1 MSLEDRRE
9 AELGKITQDRKIREI
24 ILEIADKSE
33 NIDFSLMR
41 DMIDLE
47 ESKLGL
53 GRRKGITTEL
63 RNIVN
68 KYLDERR

>member
-1 MSLEDRRE
+1 M
-9 AELGKITQDRKIREI
+9 GKIMRDRKIKEI
-24 ILEIADKSE
+24 VWEIADKSK

-41 DMIDLE
+41 DIVDLE

-53 GRRKGITTEL
+53 GRRKGIIVEL

-68 KYLDERR
+68 KYLDKRS